1 MSTLVFSGRLAMRA
15 SACGFAWLDVE
26 GGNFGYWK
34 VRNIGRIVGMRTL
47 VLSRRRMNW
56 KFDFSPETSDIV
68 AVDERCYCWRREY
81 NQIRGLRM
89 DFGKCEVCAKP
100 ELIAHNSVLASLSTL
115 FALTPDSSFTLNIME
130 NMMRVDN

>member
-1 MSTLVFSGRLAMRA
+1 MSTLVSSCRLAMRA
-15 SACGFAWLDVE
+15 GACGFACLDME
-26 GGNFGYWK
+26 GGNFGYWE

-81 NQIRGLRM
+81 NQIKGVRGFWQVRAT
-89 DFGKCEVCAKP
+89 CQARANSAKP
-100 ELIAHNSVLASLSTL
+100 GLGGAFPLMLFTSALQIRASY
-115 FALTPDSSFTLNIME
+115 
-130 NMMRVDN
+130 